1 MLLPTYFSKQ
11 QILGL
16 DICFHLSVSC
26 AILFDVNYTLHV
38 EHFPF
43 LVPIVEYLVFK
54 SQRGKNI
61 IAMRDIARNLVNTRI
76 DKKVIKERYNIHRFK
91 TELC

>member
-61 IAMRDIARNLVNTRI
+61 IAMLDIARNLVNTRRQEGHQG
-76 DKKVIKERYNIHRFK
+76 KV
-91 TELC
+91 